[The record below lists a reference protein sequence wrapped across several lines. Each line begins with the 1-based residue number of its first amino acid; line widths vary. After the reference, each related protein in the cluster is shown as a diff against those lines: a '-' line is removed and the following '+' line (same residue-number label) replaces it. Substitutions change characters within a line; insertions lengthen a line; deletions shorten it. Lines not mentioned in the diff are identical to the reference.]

1 MMALGA
7 LGVISVASNVVPAAV
22 AKLCELCLDG
32 NFLQAQQLYFK
43 YSRLFSD
50 LFIETN
56 PIPVKAAMKM
66 IGFDCGKLRLPLTE
80 ISPEHMHRLAETM
93 RGCGIGIRSAD

>member
-1 MMALGA
+1 M
-7 LGVISVASNVVPAAV
+7 PAAV

-32 NFLQAQQLYFK
+32 SFLQAQQLYFK

-56 PIPVKAAMKM
+56 PIPVKAAMRM
-66 IGFDCGKLRLPLTE
+66 IGIDCGKLRLPLTE
-80 ISPEHMHRLAETM
+80 ISTEHLHRLSETM
-93 RGCGIGIRSAD
+93 RNCGIGIKAEN

>member
-1 MMALGA
+1 MALGA

-32 NFLQAQQLYFK
+32 NFLQAQQLYFM
-43 YSRLFSD
+43 FSD

-80 ISPEHMHRLAETM
+80 ISPEHMQRLAESM

>member
-7 LGVISVASNVVPAAV
+7 IGVISVASNVVPAAV

-32 NFLQAQQLYFK
+32 NFLQARQLYFK

-56 PIPVKAAMKM
+56 PIPVKAAMRM
-66 IGFDCGKLRLPLTE
+66 IGLDCGRLRLPLTE
-80 ISPEHMHRLAETM
+80 ISPEHLQRLADTL
-93 RGCGIGIRSAD
+93 RGCGVAVKAE